1 MRELNKE
8 ELESLGII
16 WNKIKSGTAQN
27 IRDKEEAGIA
37 RLWIIYYNT
46 KDEIREIKSLYNPE
60 EYKGARVVYTDKELL
75 KKLKK

>member
-1 MRELNKE
+1 MSFTK
-8 ELESLGII
+8 ELEKTIGVKDS
-16 WNKIKSGTAQN
+16 N
-27 IRDKEEAGIA
+27 GIA

>member
-1 MRELNKE
+1 MSFTK
-8 ELESLGII
+8 ELEKTIGAKDS
-16 WNKIKSGTAQN
+16 N
-27 IRDKEEAGIA
+27 GIA

-60 EYKGARVVYTDKELL
+60 EYKGARVVYSDIELL